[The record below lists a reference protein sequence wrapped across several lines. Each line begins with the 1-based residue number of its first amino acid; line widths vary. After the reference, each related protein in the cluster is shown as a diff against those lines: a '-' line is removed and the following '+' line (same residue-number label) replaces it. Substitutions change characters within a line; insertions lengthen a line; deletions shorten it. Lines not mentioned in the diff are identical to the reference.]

1 MMPSRRRIMRS
12 VSSGTIRITLIALGL
27 AMALTAP
34 VFAGPASPDR
44 ARSQT
49 NWLAATS
56 SFKRAGDL
64 IANDKYSEATAEF
77 NFDTA
82 NFPAPYGTMAAQF
95 AFRLDSALKLSTN
108 RDDPPRIRALVD
120 LCTDLRAHKAALRLV
135 MPPGT
140 NAPSE
145 DVTEDG
151 LYPWRLLE
159 SGDTKAA
166 LTEYERRLAKEE
178 VEIWQN
184 YYKEQIRLIKERPA
198 NLSNAQFA
206 IEVVKEHYM
215 KGLETQADLFGSLA
229 ELSRV
234 LPYAREAKDSIAVYQ
249 NILKCLAGLG
259 DDIGRDAWQEK
270 LFSEHKSD
278 PVVCVSVY
286 LDRGKKAY
294 YKKDLP
300 GAQTFYKKVSSQ
312 YPDSPFWG
320 DGQYGLGLVLQEQQ
334 KYDEAMTEY
343 AKIFPS
349 KVNDYVLDQDSSE
362 DCANYRFK
370 AAIRISECWEAK
382 KDFAKA
388 LEYVLLARDRY
399 KFVSYCKDCLRE
411 TRKNVDDRVKRLQEA
426 AKKPD

>member
-1 MMPSRRRIMRS
+1 
-12 VSSGTIRITLIALGL
+12 V
-27 AMALTAP
+27 ALTTR
-34 VFAGPASPDR
+34 VFADTAPPDQ
-44 ARSQT
+44 ARGLT
-49 NWLAATS
+49 NWLAASS
-56 SFKRAGDL
+56 SFKHGGDL
-64 IANDKYSEATAEF
+64 IADEKYSEATAEF
-77 NFDTA
+77 NSDTA
-82 NFPAPYGTMAAQF
+82 SFPAPYATMAAQF

-151 LYPWRLLE
+151 LYAWRLLE
-159 SGDTKAA
+159 SGDAKAA
-166 LTEYERRLAKEE
+166 LAEYERRLAKEE

-184 YYKEQIRLIKERPA
+184 YYREQVRLIKERPA
-198 NLSNAQFA
+198 NLTNAQFA
-206 IEVVKEHYM
+206 IQVVKEHYM
-215 KGLETQADLFGSLA
+215 KGLETEADLFGA
-229 ELSRV
+229 VTELTRV
-234 LPYAREAKDSIAVYQ
+234 LPYARDPKDSIAVYQ

-270 LFSEHKSD
+270 LFSKHKSD
-278 PVVCVSVY
+278 SEVCVSVY

-300 GAQTFYKKVSSQ
+300 AAQAFYKKVSSG
-312 YPDSPFWG
+312 YADSTFWG

-334 KYDEAMTEY
+334 KYDEAMAEY

-349 KVNDYVLDQDSSE
+349 KVNDYLLDQESSE

-411 TRKNVDDRVKRLQEA
+411 TRKNVDERVKRLQEA
-426 AKKPD
+426 GKKTD

>member
-1 MMPSRRRIMRS
+1 MPDSVCCPWEPHLESYLLGDSNSLEPLYKSAKNSLLRFLSRR
-12 VSSGTIRITLIALGL
+12 
-27 AMALTAP
+27 AP
-34 VFAGPASPDR
+34 F
-44 ARSQT
+44 
-49 NWLAATS
+49 
-56 SFKRAGDL
+56 
-64 IANDKYSEATAEF
+64 
-77 NFDTA
+77 
-82 NFPAPYGTMAAQF
+82 
-95 AFRLDSALKLSTN
+95 
-108 RDDPPRIRALVD
+108 
-120 LCTDLRAHKAALRLV
+120 
-135 MPPGT
+135 MP
-140 NAPSE
+140 E
-145 DVTEDG
+145 DVLEEG

-166 LTEYERRLAKEE
+166 LAEYERRLAKDE

-184 YYKEQIRLIKERPA
+184 YYREQVRLIKERPG
-198 NLSNAQFA
+198 NLANAQFA
-206 IEVVKEHYM
+206 IEFVKEHYM
-215 KGLETQADLFGSLA
+215 KGLETPADLFGSLA
-229 ELSRV
+229 ELTRV
-234 LPYAREAKDSIAVYQ
+234 LPLVKDAKDSIAVYQ

-278 PVVCVSVY
+278 PEVCVSVY

-300 GAQTFYKKVSSQ
+300 AAQAFYKRVSSG
-312 YPDSPFWG
+312 YPDSPSWG

-334 KYDEAMTEY
+334 KYDEAMAEY
-343 AKIFPS
+343 ARIFPS
-349 KVNDYVLDQDSSE
+349 KVNDYLLDQDSSE

-426 AKKPD
+426 GKKTD